1 MNKEEIL
8 QELEIEIQKILAPY
22 FIILDGRD
30 DTKENEE
37 LIEISQK
44 IISKVSE
51 NYISKAEVK
60 EKINEVEERLKGLK
74 EIN

>member
-1 MNKEEIL
+1 MNKEEEKQLVKIIRNVGDRNIKG
-8 QELEIEIQKILAPY
+8 EICCLS
-22 FIILDGRD
+22 
-30 DTKENEE
+30 EE
-37 LIEISQK
+37 L
-44 IISKVSE
+44 SKWIDE